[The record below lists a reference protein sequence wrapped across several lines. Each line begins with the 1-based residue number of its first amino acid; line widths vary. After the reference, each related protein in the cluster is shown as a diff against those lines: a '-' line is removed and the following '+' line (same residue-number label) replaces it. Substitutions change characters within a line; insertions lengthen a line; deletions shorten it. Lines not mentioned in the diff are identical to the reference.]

1 MAAGS
6 GPRCRFQASRSA
18 VKAASS
24 HSFGTSPPRSNGATG
39 WRCFTLVADRTN
51 RAVIVTDR
59 NLRVVYTN
67 AAFTGMFGYS
77 VEEAKGRQ
85 ANELLVG
92 RHTDRRTLARL
103 RHWIDDEAGGEE
115 EILTYDKNGDEIWIS
130 ANVKAFRD
138 GRGRVKHMF
147 ALLTDITETKQLRS
161 LQQLIMSALADEIS
175 ITDIADRLCR
185 RVEEIAP
192 DVVSSLLYVD
202 AGGLLHPLG
211 GPSLPEDYSRALD
224 GVAIGP
230 DIGSCGSAAFYGT
243 PVLATDIDTDPRW
256 QPFKTRPLEVGLR
269 ACWSTPIKAKDGR
282 VIGTF
287 AFYFRECRPPSRWHQ
302 RIVDACVHLSA
313 LAIERKEARTQIA
326 RLAYYDM
333 LTGLPNRARLRD
345 LISEAIEACPAGK
358 HVALAFLDVD
368 NFKDVNDTLGHSAG
382 DELLVQLA
390 HRLRAQILPGDLLGR
405 LGGDEFVIVLPNRD
419 ADEASLVASRI
430 TEALVVPLQIGTRQV
445 PMSASIGI
453 SMYPDNATD
462 IDTLIQQAD
471 AAMYKA
477 KQAGRSTFRFFSADM
492 DRLAEQRLAHSA
504 ALRRAIASDALKLH
518 YQPQIRTIDGA
529 IHGVE
534 ALARWHDPV
543 LGEVSPAKFIA
554 LAEECGL
561 IEQIG
566 LWSIREACRQM
577 AVWRK
582 AGLDIPC
589 VSVNLSPLNFQNV
602 NLAAA
607 VGGILADHGLPPE
620 MLMLEI
626 TEGVILNERS
636 VAIETMSAIRKLGV
650 GLSLDDFGTGYSSLS
665 RLAHLPIRE
674 LKIDRSFMRDVES
687 DVSARAIVTTVV
699 RVGQSLRLTVVAEGV
714 ETQGQFDL
722 LAELGCDVVQ
732 GFLYAPALSPAAFG
746 RWLLD
751 HSAGRASAM
760 LRRIGRSLSQP
771 PAESSR
777 VLLYQAA
784 GLGAGPS
791 DAGKYPNIQSSDT
804 LAQLFYRHIV
814 RRVPEGVDGL
824 HRRKLKHDN
833 RSRIMLAFEHI
844 HLGAPGG
851 EFSAEARNERN
862 HRIAIFLKLGFVG
875 NSPLNN
881 EICRHDLRPSSH
893 FKRCLRVL

>member
-1 MAAGS
+1 MMDTRDYPVVEAPVVETPDFLLAALERANDGVVIVDSDLRVSHFNAAAELIWGRDRTDVLGRHVSRLGLGDLQQHHPATPASGQLIGGDAPQKHSQERCSEITIARKDGSRIRAALSLSGVEVGGQSRTIAFVRDITAEVGRRDRMALL
-6 GPRCRFQASRSA
+6 
-18 VKAASS
+18 
-24 HSFGTSPPRSNGATG
+24 
-39 WRCFTLVADRTN
+39 TLVADRTN
-51 RAVIVTDR
+51 RAVVVTDR
-59 NLRVVYTN
+59 NLKVVYTN
-67 AAFTGMFGYS
+67 AAFTGLFGYS
-77 VEEAKGRQ
+77 VEEANGRQ

-92 RHTDRRTLARL
+92 RYTDRRTLARL
-103 RHWIDDEAGGEE
+103 RRWIDDEAGGEE
-115 EILTYDKNGDEIWIS
+115 EVLTYDKNGDEIWVS

-147 ALLTDITETKQLRS
+147 ALLTDISETKQLRS

-211 GPSLPEDYSRALD
+211 GPSLPEDYSRSLD
-224 GVAIGP
+224 GIAIGP

-243 PVLATDIDTDPRW
+243 PVLAMDLDADPRW

-302 RIVDACVHLSA
+302 QIVDACVHLSA

-333 LTGLPNRARLRD
+333 LTGLPNRARLWD
-345 LISEAIEACPAGK
+345 LISEAIQGCPAGK

-382 DELLVQLA
+382 DELLIQLA
-390 HRLRAQILPGDLLGR
+390 QRLRAQIQQADMLGR

-419 ADEASLVASRI
+419 AAEASLVASRI
-430 TEALVVPLQIGTRQV
+430 TQALVVPLQIGTRQV

-504 ALRRAIASDALKLH
+504 ALRGALASDALKLH
-518 YQPQIRTIDGA
+518 YQPQIRTLDGA
-529 IHGVE
+529 VYGVE

-577 AVWRK
+577 AQWRN

-589 VSVNLSPLNFQNV
+589 VSVNLSPINFQNV
-602 NLAAA
+602 NLAAT
-607 VGGILADHGLPPE
+607 VGRILADHGLPPE

-626 TEGVILNERS
+626 TEGVIMNERS

-674 LKIDRSFMRDVES
+674 LKIDRSFICDVEI
-687 DVSARAIVTTVV
+687 DVSARAVVTTVI
-699 RVGQSLRLTVVAEGV
+699 RVGQSLHLTVVAEGV
-714 ETQGQFDL
+714 ETQGQLDL

-732 GFLYAPALSPAAFG
+732 GILYAPALSPPAFG

-751 HSAGRASAM
+751 HSARRASAM
-760 LRRIGRSLSQP
+760 LGGIGRSLSQP
-771 PAESSR
+771 AAGSSR
-777 VLLYQAA
+777 VSSIKR
-784 GLGAGPS
+784 LG
-791 DAGKYPNIQSSDT
+791 
-804 LAQLFYRHIV
+804 
-814 RRVPEGVDGL
+814 
-824 HRRKLKHDN
+824 
-833 RSRIMLAFEHI
+833 
-844 HLGAPGG
+844 
-851 EFSAEARNERN
+851 
-862 HRIAIFLKLGFVG
+862 
-875 NSPLNN
+875 
-881 EICRHDLRPSSH
+881 
-893 FKRCLRVL
+893 